1 MIEKYSTLL
10 EIITYGHPVLKQKA
24 HKIKNITENIKNIA
38 ANMVYTMHSSPG
50 IGLAAP
56 QINQSIR
63 LITADLSVGEK
74 KEDLLVLINPEITFR
89 EGNKLM
95 EEGCL
100 SVPEINEN
108 VNRPAQIVLKGYDL
122 NEKELEISAEGLLA
136 RVLCH
141 EVDHINGILFIEHLS
156 PLKKNLIKKKLKNR
170 LQKEDT
176 L

>member
-1 MIEKYSTLL
+1 MMKKDSTLL

-24 HKIKNITENIKNIA
+24 QEIKNITEDIKNIA

-56 QINQSIR
+56 QINQSIK
-63 LITADLSVGEK
+63 LITIDLSVGEK
-74 KEDLLVLINPEITFR
+74 KEDLLVLINA
-89 EGNKLM
+89 M
-95 EEGCL
+95 ELGCL

-141 EVDHINGILFIEHLS
+141 EVDHINGILFIDHLS

-170 LQKEDT
+170 L
-176 L
+176 